1 MIKKF
6 TILLCCGFLTL
17 SIQAQNFGGGIILGL
32 STSQVSGDHLG
43 GFNKAGL
50 LVGCFI
56 DLQLSNILKGQMEMT
71 FIQKGSNNPK
81 MNENSISDIS
91 LSYVE
96 IPLLLKYQQ
105 SNTIAIEGGIETAF
119 LISSSDND
127 IYGKI
132 STKNTR
138 EFNTTDIGIFI
149 GLDYSISPRLILNS
163 RISNSILP
171 IRAHA
176 SGATFQLNKGQY
188 NSVLSFAFHYIL

>member
-1 MIKKF
+1 MKKKF
-6 TILLCCGFLTL
+6 AILLFCGFFAL

-32 STSQVSGDHLG
+32 STSQVSGDNLG
-43 GFNKAGL
+43 GFNKAGIL
-50 LVGCFI
+50 AGGFI
-56 DLQLSNILKGQMEMT
+56 DLQLSTTLKGQMEMT
-71 FIQKGSNNPK
+71 FIQKGSNNAN
-81 MNENSISDIS
+81 MNKNSISDIS

-105 SNTIAIEGGIETAF
+105 SSTIAIEGGIETAF

-127 IYGKI
+127 IYGQI
-132 STKNTR
+132 SANSTR
-138 EFNTTDIGIFI
+138 KFNTTDISIFI
-149 GLDYSISPRLILNS
+149 GLDYFINPRLILNS

-188 NSVLSFAFHYIL
+188 NSVLSFALHYHL

>member
-1 MIKKF
+1 MLKKF
-6 TILLCCGFLTL
+6 TIILFCGFLTL
-17 SIQAQNFGGGIILGL
+17 SIQAQSFGGGIILGL
-32 STSQVSGDHLG
+32 STSQVSGDYLG

-50 LVGCFI
+50 LVGGFI
-56 DLQLSNILKGQMEMT
+56 DLQLSNMLRGQMEMT

-91 LSYVE
+91 LSYIE

-105 SNTIAIEGGIETAF
+105 SSIITIEGGIETAF

-127 IYGKI
+127 IYGQI
-132 STKNTR
+132 STNNTR
-138 EFNTTDIGIFI
+138 KFNTTDIGIFI

-176 SGATFQLNKGQY
+176 SGVTFQLNKGQY
-188 NSVLSFAFHYIL
+188 NSVLSFALHYIL

>member
-1 MIKKF
+1 MLRKF
-6 TILLCCGFLTL
+6 AIFLCCGFLSL
-17 SIQAQNFGGGIILGL
+17 SIKAQNFGGGLILGL
-32 STSQVSGDHLG
+32 STSQVSGDNLG

-50 LVGCFI
+50 LVGGFI
-56 DLQLSNILKGQMEMT
+56 DLQLSKTFKGQMEMT

-81 MNENSISDIS
+81 MNENSYSDIS

-105 SNTIAIEGGIETAF
+105 SRAIAIEVGIETAF
-119 LISSSDND
+119 LISASDND
-127 IYGKI
+127 IYGQI
-132 STKNTR
+132 FSNSTR

-149 GLDYSISPRLILNS
+149 GLDYFINTRLILNS

-171 IRAHA
+171 IREHA

-188 NSVLSFAFHYIL
+188 NSVLSFSLHYIL

>member
-1 MIKKF
+1 MVKKF
-6 TILLCCGFLTL
+6 ALLFFCGFLSL
-17 SIQAQNFGGGIILGL
+17 SIQAQNFGGGIIAGI
-32 STSQVSGDHLG
+32 STSQVSGDQLG
-43 GFNKAGL
+43 GFNKVGF
-50 LVGCFI
+50 LVGAFTNKSI
-56 DLQLSNILKGQMEMT
+56 SQLLSLQMEMT
-71 FIQKGSNNPK
+71 YIQKGSDNPK

-91 LSYVE
+91 LSYVG

-132 STKNTR
+132 TNTR

-149 GLDYSISPRLILNS
+149 GLDYSIRPRLTLNS

-188 NSVLSFAFHYIL
+188 NSVLSFTLHYNF

>member
-1 MIKKF
+1 MLKKLII
-6 TILLCCGFLTL
+6 ILFCGFLTL

-50 LVGCFI
+50 LVGGFI
-56 DLQLSNILKGQMEMT
+56 DLQLSNMLRGQMEMT

-96 IPLLLKYQQ
+96 VPLLLKYQQ
-105 SNTIAIEGGIETAF
+105 SSTIAIAGGIETAF

-132 STKNTR
+132 SSNNTR

-149 GLDYSISPRLILNS
+149 GLDYSISSRLILNS

-188 NSVLSFAFHYIL
+188 NSVLSFALHYIL

>member
-1 MIKKF
+1 MKKKF
-6 TILLCCGFLTL
+6 AILLFCGFLAL

-32 STSQVSGDHLG
+32 STSQVSGDNLG

-50 LVGCFI
+50 LIGGFI
-56 DLQLSNILKGQMEMT
+56 DLQISNRLRGQMEMT

-81 MNENSISDIS
+81 MNENSYSDIS

-105 SNTIAIEGGIETAF
+105 SRTIAIEGGIETAF
-119 LISSSDND
+119 LISASDND
-127 IYGKI
+127 IYGQI
-132 STKNTR
+132 TSNSTR
-138 EFNTTDIGIFI
+138 EFNTTDIGVFI
-149 GLDYSISPRLILNS
+149 GLDYFINTRLILNS

-188 NSVLSFAFHYIL
+188 NSVLSFSLQYIL

>member
-1 MIKKF
+1 MKKKF
-6 TILLCCGFLTL
+6 AILLCCGFL
-17 SIQAQNFGGGIILGL
+17 SISTHAQNFGGGLILGI
-32 STSQVSGDHLG
+32 STTQVSGDNLG

-50 LVGCFI
+50 LAGGFI
-56 DLQLSNILKGQMEMT
+56 DLQLSNTLKIQMEMT

-81 MNENSISDIS
+81 MNENNYSDIS

-105 SNTIAIEGGIETAF
+105 SRTIAIEGGIETAF
-119 LISSSDND
+119 LISAFDND
-127 IYGKI
+127 IYGQI
-132 STKNTR
+132 SSNSTR
-138 EFNTTDIGIFI
+138 EFNTTDIGVFI
-149 GLDYSISPRLILNS
+149 GLDYFINTRLILNS

-188 NSVLSFAFHYIL
+188 NSVLSFSLHYIL